1 MSTLRPTSPTTVQ
14 LPFLHLRTTQ
24 PFPEVVALRMENSA
38 VVWPLCPERE
48 KEEAE
53 FCDSDTVQFKCKR
66 KKNFKT
72 KKKKIESSY
81 ISFCC

>member
-53 FCDSDTVQFKCKR
+53 FVIVTQCSFKC

-72 KKKKIESSY
+72 KKKED
-81 ISFCC
+81 

>member
-1 MSTLRPTSPTTVQ
+1 
-14 LPFLHLRTTQ
+14 
-24 PFPEVVALRMENSA
+24 MENSA

-53 FCDSDTVQFKCKR
+53 FVTVTQCSFKVQE
-66 KKNFKT
+66 KKFKT

-81 ISFCC
+81 ISFSC